1 MEDRNKRK
9 DQLIKELIELRQRIT
24 KLERSMTES
33 SLSEVFDAL
42 KKISSGD
49 PAVRIEET
57 SEVEFV
63 GKLKHMVNLTAANI
77 GEIVNLSHE
86 FAMVITELF
95 DVMHKVSQGDLN
107 ARIFGSSK
115 IELFESL
122 KKVTNEMIEGLSK
135 EILERKKTEEALKL
149 EKAYFEQ
156 LCENAPEAIVVGDSE
171 GRIAHANAEFSRLFG
186 YTKEEASERFIDE
199 LIVPEAFRNE
209 ALSVTHRVAKGE
221 RIALEAVRQNKDGKQ
236 FNVSILCQP
245 IVIDGKLIGV
255 YGIYR
260 DITERK
266 RAEEALR
273 EREEH
278 YRMLFNGALD
288 GIALADVDTG
298 ILLEC
303 NQALADL
310 VGRNRA
316 EVIGQHQ
323 AILHPPLGN
332 NTGFSPTFAQHL
344 TNEEGQVLETQVLCK
359 TGEVKE
365 VEIKANLLYLQGRR
379 MLQGIFRD
387 VTERKRAEEEIKKRI
402 KELEEF
408 YDMAV
413 GRELRMKELKEQ
425 MEEMKE
431 EMEKLKKEL
440 ENYKKTSNP

>member
-1 MEDRNKRK
+1 
-9 DQLIKELIELRQRIT
+9 
-24 KLERSMTES
+24 
-33 SLSEVFDAL
+33 
-42 KKISSGD
+42 
-49 PAVRIEET
+49 
-57 SEVEFV
+57 
-63 GKLKHMVNLTAANI
+63 
-77 GEIVNLSHE
+77 
-86 FAMVITELF
+86 
-95 DVMHKVSQGDLN
+95 
-107 ARIFGSSK
+107 
-115 IELFESL
+115 
-122 KKVTNEMIEGLSK
+122 
-135 EILERKKTEEALKL
+135 
-149 EKAYFEQ
+149 
-156 LCENAPEAIVVGDSE
+156 
-171 GRIAHANAEFSRLFG
+171 
-186 YTKEEASERFIDE
+186 
-199 LIVPEAFRNE
+199 
-209 ALSVTHRVAKGE
+209 
-221 RIALEAVRQNKDGKQ
+221 
-236 FNVSILCQP
+236 
-245 IVIDGKLIGV
+245 
-255 YGIYR
+255 
-260 DITERK
+260 
-266 RAEEALR
+266 
-273 EREEH
+273 
-278 YRMLFNGALD
+278 MLFNGALD